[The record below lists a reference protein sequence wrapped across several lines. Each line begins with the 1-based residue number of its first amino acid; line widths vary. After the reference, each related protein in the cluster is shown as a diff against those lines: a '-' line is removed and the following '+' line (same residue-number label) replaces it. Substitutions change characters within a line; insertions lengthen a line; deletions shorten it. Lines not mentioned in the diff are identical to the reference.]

1 MEINLLDAITE
12 EEYSILTRYR
22 DWYAYTSTK
31 ICSSSE
37 VKSIREILSYS
48 WALEKKDL
56 YKLLGN
62 NLILS
67 KDFYY
72 EKETEEL
79 YNEIEDMIYC
89 RKSFGR
95 EGREGWKFID
105 NFSNWI
111 DENYRIPSSHWSWEK
126 HIYIYESEE
135 ERQIATENT
144 VIKDGLYH
152 LINTWNLALNKFDHP
167 SFSITLANG
176 KVYEVREGCKIMKA
190 LQKIAESYNIEG
202 FEDFRICHSLV
213 HNQKKVKGKIHL
225 SIHPLDYWTM
235 SDNDCGWDSCMS
247 WMNDGGYKHGTVE
260 MMNSPCVVVAYISSE
275 NPMSIGSHTWN
286 NKKWRQL
293 FIVSPE
299 CILGIKSYPYF
310 NEELSLEITSWLK
323 ELAETNLGW
332 KYFGEPDGTPIKFDS
347 QKIKNPIHPDDER
360 ALKFAF
366 CSNNMYTDVG
376 ACDWHPMYV
385 GLDMYE
391 NSEMCKRIG
400 YNTSEFYTNDAI
412 VLINFNYSGEAQCMS
427 CGEINP
433 SLESEAALCCENC
446 QLTERCESCG
456 EAGCE
461 LYHVDGQHICE
472 ACWDEYVSHCIV
484 CEEDHFTESMT
495 AIRIRIPTN
504 RLIEPDGYSSSN
516 GFLSYSYIYVCNDHL
531 DKFKQGFL
539 KPGATI
545 KKYIDDF
552 YKDYEDD
559 CSYHRYYVD
568 IEDLNIEESCAYNG
582 INFPYGF
589 ITDCEIAEENND
601 YSKLAKS
608 YSGHLDYHTIK
619 VLEEI

>member
-1 MEINLLDAITE
+1 MEINLLDVITE
-12 EEYSILTRYR
+12 EEYRILTRYR

-31 ICSSSE
+31 ICPNSE
-37 VKSIREILSYS
+37 VKSVREILSYS
-48 WALEKKDL
+48 WALEKKIL

-72 EKETEEL
+72 EKEVEEL
-79 YNEIEDMIYC
+79 NNEIEDMICC
-89 RKSFGR
+89 RRSFGR

-111 DENYRIPSSHWSWEK
+111 NENYRVPTPLWNSEK
-126 HIYIYESEE
+126 HRYLYESDEE
-135 ERQIATENT
+135 ERMASENLP
-144 VIKDGLYH
+144 IKEGLYH
-152 LINTWNLALNKFDHP
+152 LINTWGLALNKFDYP
-167 SFSITLANG
+167 SFSITLKDG
-176 KVYEVREGCKIMKA
+176 KKYEVKEGCKIMKA
-190 LQKIAESYNIEG
+190 LQKIAESYDIEG

-213 HNQKKVKGKIHL
+213 HNQKKVKGEIHL

-235 SDNDCGWDSCMS
+235 SDNDCGWESCMS

-275 NPMSIGSHTWN
+275 EPMSIGSNTWN

-332 KYFGEPDGTPIKFDS
+332 KYFGEPDGTPIKFNH
-347 QKIKNPIHPDDER
+347 QKIKNPTRTEDER
-360 ALKFAF
+360 PLKFSF

-400 YNTSEFYTNDAI
+400 YNTSEFYTNDPI
-412 VLINFNYSGEAQCMS
+412 VLINFNYSGDAQCMS
-427 CGEINP
+427 CGEIDP
-433 SLESEAALCCENC
+433 VLESEAALCCEEC
-446 QLTERCESCG
+446 QLTEKCELCG
-456 EAGCE
+456 EPGCE
-461 LYHVDGQHICE
+461 LYYIDGQRICE
-472 ACWDEYVSHCIV
+472 GCWNEYVSSCLI
-484 CEEDHFTESMT
+484 CEEEHFTESMT
-495 AIRIRIPTN
+495 TIRIRIPTHRIIDSN
-504 RLIEPDGYSSSN
+504 GYSSSN
-516 GFLSYSYIYVCNDHL
+516 AFLSYSYIYVCNEHL

-545 KKYIDDF
+545 KKYIDN
-552 YKDYEDD
+552 YYSNYEDD
-559 CSYHRYYVD
+559 CSYHKYYVD
-568 IEDLNIEESCAYNG
+568 VEDLNMEICSEYDSIC
-582 INFPYGF
+582 FPYDF
-589 ITDCEIAEENND
+589 ISDYEIAEKNND
-601 YSKLAKS
+601 YSELVKS
-608 YSGHLDYHTIK
+608 YSKHLDYHTIK